1 MGKYGD
7 KFDIRFKCYQGGNAE
22 KDSGRERERER
33 ERERRRSDTK
43 RMKAITINQKKAI
56 INTYNQRDWFCL

>member
-1 MGKYGD
+1 MISDSSVIKEVTRKKTAGE
-7 KFDIRFKCYQGGNAE
+7 RE
-22 KDSGRERERER
+22 SGREKDR

-56 INTYNQRDWFCL
+56 INTYDQRDWFCS